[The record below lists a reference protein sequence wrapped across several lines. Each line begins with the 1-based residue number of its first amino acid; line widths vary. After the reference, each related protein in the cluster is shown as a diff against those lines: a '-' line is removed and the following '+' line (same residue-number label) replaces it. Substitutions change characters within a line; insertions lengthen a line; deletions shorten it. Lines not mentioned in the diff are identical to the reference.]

1 MPFTS
6 SPFPGHRP
14 GVGKRAAKEAAL
26 GYARQLIGYKALAG
40 RAAGVAIGGAGLG
53 ANGVCLGLGL
63 GLGAWAPMLVV
74 GATVAGGY
82 LFLRNH
88 ARSTADAPVAGA

>member
-1 MPFTS
+1 MLFTR

-14 GVGKRAAKEAAL
+14 GVGKRAAREAAFR
-26 GYARQLIGYKALAG
+26 YARQFVGHNAMVG
-40 RAAGVAIGGAGLG
+40 RAAGVGIGGAGFG
-53 ANGVCLGLGL
+53 AKGLCLGLGL

-88 ARSTADAPVAGA
+88 ARSTADASVAGA